1 MWQMQ
6 LLIRPDNA
14 DTDLIVA
21 LCRDRD
27 ENPAVARSIK
37 IGPSLDFV
45 LYTYPLPVL
54 DNISTSSEHDG

>member
-27 ENPAVARSIK
+27 ENPAVAR
-37 IGPSLDFV
+37 
-45 LYTYPLPVL
+45 
-54 DNISTSSEHDG
+54 